1 MLKKKKKKKP
11 PINNILILYMQKLLH
26 NRYVLYT
33 VFLLSL
39 INVLYL
45 GYIEDMSSVTTFVLI
60 GLLTSFF
67 SKNMIIILAAAIV
80 FTNVLKMGGITDV
93 NIQTINIT
101 QIGKEG
107 LTDEEGQKEGEEE
120 EEKATSNSSK
130 SPEKKSTKNKK
141 AKIEETHDDN
151 DGTIKEEFGQDE
163 KVVYTSVE
171 DQSIS
176 DEDKMILA
184 QEKLLEKMNKY
195 KPLLD
200 TIQGISKSMATM
212 KQLSHD
218 SSSINKET
226 VDKNE

>member
-1 MLKKKKKKKP
+1 
-11 PINNILILYMQKLLH
+11 MQKLLH

-39 INVLYL
+39 INVLYF

-67 SKNMIIILAAAIV
+67 SKNMILILAAAIV

-107 LTDEEGQKEGEEE
+107 LTDEEGQKEGHEGEHNDDE
-120 EEKATSNSSK
+120 ATPNSSK
-130 SPEKKSTKNKK
+130 SPEKKSTKNNKK
-141 AKIEETHDDN
+141 ATTEETHDDN

-218 SSSINKET
+218 ASEIKKET
-226 VDKNE
+226 VDKDE

>member
-1 MLKKKKKKKP
+1 
-11 PINNILILYMQKLLH
+11 MQKLLH

>member
-1 MLKKKKKKKP
+1 
-11 PINNILILYMQKLLH
+11 
-26 NRYVLYT
+26 
-33 VFLLSL
+33 
-39 INVLYL
+39 
-45 GYIEDMSSVTTFVLI
+45 MSSVTTFVLI

>member
-1 MLKKKKKKKP
+1 
-11 PINNILILYMQKLLH
+11 MQKLLH

-67 SKNMIIILAAAIV
+67 SKNMIVILAAAIF

-101 QIGKEG
+101 HIEKEG

-120 EEKATSNSSK
+120 EATSNSSK
-130 SPEKKSTKNKK
+130 SLEKKSTKNKK
-141 AKIEETHDDN
+141 AKTEETHDDN
-151 DGTIKEEFGQDE
+151 DGTIKEEFGQD
-163 KVVYTSVE
+163 KNVVYTSVE

-218 SSSINKET
+218 ASEIKKET
-226 VDKNE
+226 VDKDE